1 MDDKCIIIFNSDV
14 FNINIVEKVVL
25 VLNYNDYLTVVIVYN
40 YECNM
45 QMYLL
50 VTLRNCL
57 ANLVTP
63 PQSSGLDSLFFYL

>member
-1 MDDKCIIIFNSDV
+1 MKLELDDKCIIIFNSDV
-14 FNINIVEKVVL
+14 FNINIVERVVN

-50 VTLRNCL
+50 HFEIVWLT
-57 ANLVTP
+57 
-63 PQSSGLDSLFFYL
+63 S